1 MTTQVLRAPTVSWK
15 KALKPIVKIFADIL
29 NAYIEARMAKA
40 RYELAQ
46 HLVETN
52 ADFKGMTTS
61 EVYTKLQSQNTA
73 RY

>member
-1 MTTQVLRAPTVSWK
+1 MTTQTLRAPTFSWK
-15 KALKPIVKIFADIL
+15 SVIKPIGKVFADIY
-29 NAYIEARMAKA
+29 NAFVEARMAKA

-46 HLVETN
+46 HLIETN
-52 ADFKGMTTS
+52 ADFKGMAIS

>member
-46 HLVETN
+46 HLIETN
-52 ADFKGMTTS
+52 ADYKGMS
-61 EVYTKLQSQNTA
+61 VGELYNKLQTK
-73 RY
+73 

>member
-1 MTTQVLRAPTVSWK
+1 MTTQVLRAPTFSWK
-15 KALKPIVKIFADIL
+15 KALKPIGKIFANIW
-29 NAYIEARMAKA
+29 NAFIEAKMAKA

-46 HLVETN
+46 YLIETN
-52 ADFKGMTTS
+52 ADFKGMAIS